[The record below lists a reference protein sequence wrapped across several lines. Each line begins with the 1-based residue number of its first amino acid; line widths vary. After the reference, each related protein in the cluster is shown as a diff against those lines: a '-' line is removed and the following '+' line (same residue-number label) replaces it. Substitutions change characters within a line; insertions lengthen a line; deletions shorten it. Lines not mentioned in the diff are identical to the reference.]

1 MKYPLLFLVVTQNI
15 LLKNYSEHVV
25 CYNYDLVFEKNL
37 HKIDFYQKFSKLEN
51 CLLFE
56 GTKIVSNN
64 SFRTVCS
71 SKEKGG
77 LGIRNLF
84 LVNMAL

>member
-1 MKYPLLFLVVTQNI
+1 MKYPLLFVTQNI
-15 LLKNYSEHVV
+15 LLKKYSEHLV
-25 CYNYDLVFEKNL
+25 CYNYNLVFEKIL
-37 HKIDFYQKFSKLEN
+37 HKIDFCQKFSKLEN

-56 GTKIVSNN
+56 GTKIIFNN

-84 LVNMAL
+84 LVSMAL